1 MQEIE
6 DLLKKNR
13 IQRANI
19 NYIKTAIEL
28 AKYQQSN
35 FESLD
40 DAVKRIAY
48 HLTLTIYPDIDEY
61 WKKIAEIEKS
71 KKKQKEI
78 NKRANTPSIKYES
91 ESEETPVLV
100 PLTPKQKQLI
110 TDFKRVVIDYLQSLP
125 CFTTHLSIDDQKQV
139 KTDFEYWMNNHRG
152 TPDLHLLSERR
163 NLLNVQYIGAYLIN
177 NFNVIKVQNGGVTN
191 LAYWN
196 GETYL
201 TGEKEIDGLIKK
213 VNLLTYNN
221 LYSKDCRKPVNT
233 KDVCEYLEIM
243 ADTKDI
249 APASYIPCLNGILK
263 IDIQDPDNLKLLPFN
278 PDIITIYQYQ
288 GYYKPVSEIPQAV
301 RDKVNRYFE
310 LIANKDKETTQHYEE
325 IKDRIFEYCST
336 VLYRGQQFKSY
347 GFLHG
352 ASDAGKSSF
361 LKNCIFSILPKIKKD
376 KDESN
381 FSVVKLNQLDNRFEL
396 SGLEGQF
403 ANLFDEFNLS
413 YGAKG
418 ETQQEAL
425 KSLVSGLKIR
435 VENKNVKAHD
445 IIVNARLFVAL
456 NYYMNITDEATAKKM
471 VYIPMRGTLNTAY
484 ASQFYIDENSS
495 QDEKDFIFMTLL
507 GYLQQIF
514 KNYVQTG
521 KYFSQSKYIDD
532 LQITAETT
540 TNELLNR
547 LQDWLEKK
555 EPFKDYPIGQ
565 LMNKSNFIQ
574 MRLSYYEN
582 LFNEYLCEINK
593 KIKVTAEAF
602 KYKLLKLIGNK
613 YIYVDNA
620 TDPDFRA
627 SGVRG
632 VLLPKIY
639 KGQKISRYKDYR
651 ELILLEQKTRAETNN
666 IIDLN
671 TDKKAKEIQDQHL
684 TNPICK

>member
-1 MQEIE
+1 MPYS
-6 DLLKKNR
+6 DHLR
-13 IQRANI
+13 
-19 NYIKTAIEL
+19 
-28 AKYQQSN
+28 N
-35 FESLD
+35 FQ
-40 DAVKRIAY
+40 
-48 HLTLTIYPDIDEY
+48 H
-61 WKKIAEIEKS
+61 
-71 KKKQKEI
+71 
-78 NKRANTPSIKYES
+78 
-91 ESEETPVLV
+91 
-100 PLTPKQKQLI
+100 QLI
-110 TDFKRVVIDYLQSLP
+110 TDFKKVVIDYLKKLP
-125 CFTTHLSIDDQKQV
+125 CFTTHLSIEEQEQV
-139 KTDFEYWMNNHRG
+139 IKTFDYWLKNHRG
-152 TPDLHLLSERR
+152 SPDKLSERKT
-163 NLLNVQYIGAYLIN
+163 LLNVQYIGAYLIN

-201 TGEKEIDGLIKK
+201 TGEKEIDELIKK

-243 ADTKDI
+243 SDIKDI
-249 APASYIPCLNGILK
+249 APASYIPCLNGILEFN
-263 IDIQDPDNLKLLPFN
+263 IQKPDKLKLLPFN
-278 PDIITIYQYQ
+278 PDIITTKQYQ

-301 RDKVNRYFE
+301 RDKVNRYFD
-310 LIANKDKETTQHYEE
+310 LIANKDKETPQHYQE

-336 VLYRGQQFKSY
+336 ILYRGQQFKSY

-361 LKNCIFSILPKIKKD
+361 LANCIFSILPKNKKN

-396 SGLEGQF
+396 SGIEGQL

-418 ETQQEAL
+418 ITQQEAL

-435 VENKNVKAHD
+435 VEDKNVKAHNITVD
-445 IIVNARLFVAL
+445 ARLFVAL

-471 VYIPMRGTLNTAY
+471 IYIPMRGALNTVN
-484 ASQFYIDENSS
+484 ASQYYVDKNSS

-507 GYLQQIF
+507 SYLQQVF
-514 KNYVQTG
+514 KNHNQTG
-521 KYFSQSKYIDD
+521 KYFRQSKYIDE
-532 LQITAETT
+532 LQITAEAT
-540 TNELLNR
+540 TNELLEM
-547 LQDWLEKK
+547 LQNWLDEK

-582 LFNEYLCEINK
+582 LFNEYLCEKNK
-593 KIKVTAEAF
+593 KIKVTTTAF
-602 KYKLLKLIGNK
+602 KYKFLKLKGNE

-620 TDPDFRA
+620 SDPDFRV

-632 VLLPKIY
+632 VLLPRY
-639 KGQKISRYKDYR
+639 YNGQKISRYKDYR
-651 ELILLEQKTRAETNN
+651 ELILLEQKALANRNN
-666 IIDLN
+666 IIDMN
-671 TDKKAKEIQDQHL
+671 TDKAVKAIQDQHL
-684 TNPICK
+684 SNPICK